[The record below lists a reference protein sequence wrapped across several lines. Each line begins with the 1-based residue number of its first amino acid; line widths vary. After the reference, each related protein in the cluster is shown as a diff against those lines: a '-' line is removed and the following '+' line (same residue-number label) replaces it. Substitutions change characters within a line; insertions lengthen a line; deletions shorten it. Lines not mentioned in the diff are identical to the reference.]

1 MTYMDKMLISC
12 VTRGMYARDGFPGQR
27 LQVVPQPL
35 VRALLHRPV
44 TGRLIVT
51 DCGTFPRA
59 TAHRRSR
66 PEGSRSAIV
75 ILCTEG
81 SGWYRPDASGEI
93 HPIEAGQVLVIEP
106 GVAHEYGSN
115 PDDPWTI
122 WWMHVAGSDVP
133 ELLEAMRVSTAR
145 PILRVRDLY
154 RSTALIDEALT
165 RMETDESV
173 PTLLAAS
180 GAAWHLLAMLAADQV
195 DTPQR
200 EDPIRQ
206 ALAYLQERIG
216 TRTSVAELASLAGLS
231 SSHFAALFSQ
241 ATGHG
246 VLSYQN
252 SLRMA
257 RARDLLDTTSL
268 AVAGVAH
275 AVGYSDAL
283 YFSRQFQKHH
293 GVSPSAY
300 RKQAKG

>member
-1 MTYMDKMLISC
+1 MDKTLIPC
-12 VTRGMYARDGFPGQR
+12 VTWSMYLKEGFPGQR
-27 LQVVPQPL
+27 LQVMPHPL
-35 VRALLHRPV
+35 VRIVLDRPV
-44 TGRLIVT
+44 TGRLVVT
-51 DCGTFPRA
+51 DCGVFPHA
-59 TAHRRSR
+59 IAHRRSR
-66 PEGSRSAIV
+66 PQGSRQAIV

-81 SGWYRPDASGEI
+81 SGWCRLGASDEI
-93 HPIEAGQVLVIEP
+93 HAIEAGQVLVIEP

-133 ELLEAMRVSTAR
+133 ELLDAMRVSTNR
-145 PILRVRDLY
+145 PVLRVRDLY

-195 DTPQR
+195 DAPQR
-200 EDPIRQ
+200 EDPVRQ

-268 AVAGVAH
+268 AVSGVAH
-275 AVGYSDAL
+275 AVGYTDAL

-293 GVSPSAY
+293 GASPSAY
-300 RKQAKG
+300 RRQAKG